1 MRYVG
6 PIGLAAIFAG
16 IGTVAAITVPSE
28 LPDPLEAGWNGES
41 VCEKLHEDSDH
52 RILRCT
58 FPPSVGHERHFHGR
72 HFGYAASGGRL
83 RITDAVGTREADVPA
98 GSSSASEGVAW
109 HEVVNIGDSTFVYLL
124 IEPK

>member
-6 PIGLAAIFAG
+6 SVGLVVLFAG
-16 IGTVAAITVPSE
+16 IGTVAAITMTPE
-28 LPDPLEAGWNGES
+28 LPDPLEAGWNGAS

-58 FPPSVGHERHFHGR
+58 FPPSVGHERHFHTR
-72 HFGYAASGGRL
+72 HFGYAVSGGRL
-83 RITDAVGTREADVPA
+83 RVTDADGTREVDVPT
-98 GSSSASEGVAW
+98 GSSSASAGVEW
-109 HEVVNIGDSTFVYLL
+109 HEVVNIGESTFVYLL